1 MSDVPVASGAPD
13 AGDASVGRARALARL
28 LDSAGTVPGTNIRFG
43 ADALI
48 GLIPGLGDVAGAV
61 LSGYIVLVATRLGA
75 PPSVVARML
84 LNIGVDTLVGSV
96 PVLGDLFDV
105 AWKSNQMN
113 VALLERHLGAPVATR
128 RASRWLVTGVVV
140 VAIGLLVAAGV
151 GVIALVR
158 ALIS

>member
-1 MSDVPVASGAPD
+1 MTD
-13 AGDASVGRARALARL
+13 DASVGRARALARL
-28 LDSAGTVPGTNIRFG
+28 LDSAVTVPGTNIRFG
-43 ADALI
+43 ADSLI

-75 PPSVVARML
+75 PASVVARML
-84 LNIGVDTLVGSV
+84 LNVGIDTLVGSV

-113 VALLERHLGAPVATR
+113 VALLERHVAAPVATR
-128 RASRWLVTGVVV
+128 RTSRWLMTGVVV
-140 VAIGLLVAAGV
+140 VAIGLFVLAGF

-158 ALIS
+158 ALLR

>member
-1 MSDVPVASGAPD
+1 MSDVT
-13 AGDASVGRARALARL
+13 DASVGRARALARL
-28 LDSAGTVPGTNIRFG
+28 LDSAVTVPGTNIRFG

-61 LSGYIVLVATRLGA
+61 LSGYIVLVATRAGA
-75 PPSVVARML
+75 PASVVARML

-113 VALLERHLGAPVATR
+113 VALLERHLGEPVATR
-128 RASRWLVTGVVV
+128 RTSRWLVTGVVV
-140 VAIGLLVAAGV
+140 GAIGLFVLVGV
-151 GVIALVR
+151 GMVALIR
-158 ALIS
+158 ALLASS

>member
-1 MSDVPVASGAPD
+1 MI

-28 LDSAGTVPGTNIRFG
+28 LDSAVTVPGTNIRFG
-43 ADALI
+43 ADSLI
-48 GLIPGLGDVAGAV
+48 GLIPGVGDLAGAV

-75 PPSVVARML
+75 PASVVARML

-113 VALLERHLGAPVATR
+113 VALLERHLGEPIATR
-128 RASRWLVTGVVV
+128 RMSRWLVTGVVV
-140 VAIGLLVAAGV
+140 VAIGLFVLAGV
-151 GVIALVR
+151 GLIALIR
-158 ALIS
+158 ALLR